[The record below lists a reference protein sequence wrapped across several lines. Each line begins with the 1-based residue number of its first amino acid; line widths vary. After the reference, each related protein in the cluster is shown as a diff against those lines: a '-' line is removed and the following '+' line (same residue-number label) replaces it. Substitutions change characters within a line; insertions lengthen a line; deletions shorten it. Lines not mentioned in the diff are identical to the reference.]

1 MSARRRGDMS
11 IPRLWSPHAL
21 RTVDDAGR
29 VVAARRGWPRDRYR
43 RGPGAVRPTGP
54 ARRANRAPTPLV
66 SGVPRAAAGERKES
80 HRMVTTRPN
89 SRLRTRRLGAGLL
102 TGAAASLAIGLA
114 PGAAVAAE
122 PAPAPA
128 ASSTAAPSAAAQTAV
143 DTARAQV
150 GKAYEYGGAGP
161 DTFDCS
167 GLTQYAYRAAGIE
180 LPHSSR
186 SQSEMGTPVSRDQLL
201 PGDLVFF
208 YEPVSHVGIYVGD
221 GQMVDA
227 GNEST
232 GVSQRSVD
240 MEGYSFARRIA

>member
-1 MSARRRGDMS
+1 
-11 IPRLWSPHAL
+11 
-21 RTVDDAGR
+21 
-29 VVAARRGWPRDRYR
+29 
-43 RGPGAVRPTGP
+43 
-54 ARRANRAPTPLV
+54 
-66 SGVPRAAAGERKES
+66 
-80 HRMVTTRPN
+80 MVTTRPN